1 MAEQSWWSIFA
12 AAFSGAS
19 SFAVLEF
26 FYKEFKDWRKRQ
38 RDHSRTVDVNLEP
51 LLRSADELVGKL
63 RSLAERDFLPI
74 RGRADYSLADTDIA
88 SVIYLFVQFWAE
100 VEVVRFRGLSAEI
113 ASSEKGKQTQAFLN
127 CLQSRRV
134 RLIDRISQRALGE
147 VALIDGRTMNFVEFV
162 KVSTGDPFSDRWL
175 CPLLD
180 VLGNLDKTEKRQ
192 AMLQYFVVLHALIDT
207 LDSKHVITRDRPGT
221 PNKLNKESRTALNYR
236 VFGVYL
242 KFVKNHVKYVGPLS

>member
-1 MAEQSWWSIFA
+1 MAEQGWWSVFV

-26 FYKEFKDWRKRQ
+26 FYKEFKDWRKRR

-51 LLRSADELVGKL
+51 LLRAADELVGKL

-74 RGRADYSLADTDIA
+74 RGRADYSLGDTDIA

-100 VEVVRFRGLSAEI
+100 VEIVRFQGLSAEI
-113 ASSEKGKQTQAFLN
+113 ASSEKGRQTQTFLN

-147 VALIDGRTMNFVEFV
+147 AALIGGRTMNFVEFV
-162 KVSTGDPFSDRWL
+162 KASADDSFSDRWL
-175 CPLLD
+175 RPLVDELA
-180 VLGNLDKTEKRQ
+180 NLDKSDKRQ

-207 LDSKHVITRDRPGT
+207 LDSKHLITRERPGT
-221 PNKLNKESRTALNYR
+221 PNKLNKESRTALHYR

-242 KFVKNHVKYVGPLS
+242 KFVKNQTKYIGPLS